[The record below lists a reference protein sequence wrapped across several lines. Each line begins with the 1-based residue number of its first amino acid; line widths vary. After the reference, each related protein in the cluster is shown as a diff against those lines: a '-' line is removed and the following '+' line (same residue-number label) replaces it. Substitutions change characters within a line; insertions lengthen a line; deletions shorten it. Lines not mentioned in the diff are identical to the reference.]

1 MSGPLCGVRFYGG
14 CRGLTLPSK
23 TWRLYLRCDW
33 SDCGGPSLKNRHVPP
48 KHCIRRSCTWDHWS
62 SSWDFM
68 STYSYRTH
76 LIWWKSATSTLPRI
90 LLPGSMTITRGELL
104 METGL
109 RQVLLDVR
117 QSWLLQVCHKSWP
130 LLTWSYTCALSL
142 AASTSSMEFAILP
155 GDTYPVSM
163 KSV

>member
-1 MSGPLCGVRFYGG
+1 
-14 CRGLTLPSK
+14 
-23 TWRLYLRCDW
+23 
-33 SDCGGPSLKNRHVPP
+33 
-48 KHCIRRSCTWDHWS
+48 
-62 SSWDFM
+62 
-68 STYSYRTH
+68 
-76 LIWWKSATSTLPRI
+76 
-90 LLPGSMTITRGELL
+90 MTITRGELL